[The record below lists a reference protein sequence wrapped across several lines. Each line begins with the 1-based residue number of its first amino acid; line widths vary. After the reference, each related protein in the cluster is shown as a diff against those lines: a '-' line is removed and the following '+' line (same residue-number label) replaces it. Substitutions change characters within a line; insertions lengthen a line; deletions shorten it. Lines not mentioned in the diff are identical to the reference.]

1 MGLFRLFFHYS
12 VTELSEAVGRVYFF
26 CNAFYSY
33 IKMMQE
39 TKADEI
45 FNHL

>member
-1 MGLFRLFFHYS
+1 MGLFRLFLHYS
-12 VTELSEAVGRVYFF
+12 VTELSEAVRRVYF
-26 CNAFYSY
+26 CNAFCGY

-39 TKADEI
+39 TKADDI